1 MYARTGRG
9 RDSTGLPITDRQG
22 RTIGRI
28 VGRDYQKIVARADQM
43 LRSPPGFGFDAWAM
57 EQLVL
62 PRVDRITVICRFDGK
77 VYTAS
82 VETFCRYRMAID
94 RGAGLQYVLPLGYW
108 SEEREGEPRAAA
120 AAKGQHTPARQDLS
134 TPRAAARSAPPVEP
148 ETSTRPVQGR
158 LF

>member
-9 RDSTGLPITDRQG
+9 RNTTGLPVTDRSG

-28 VGRDYQKIVARADQM
+28 VGREYQKIVVREDQM

-62 PRVDRITVICRFDGK
+62 PRVDWVTVQCRFNGRHYRISAAD
-77 VYTAS
+77 
-82 VETFCRYRMAID
+82 FRRYHLAID
-94 RGAGLQYVLPLGYW
+94 RGAGLQYVLPLTYW
-108 SEEREGEPRAAA
+108 QETSGAAPA
-120 AAKGQHTPARQDLS
+120 PATPAA
-134 TPRAAARSAPPVEP
+134 TVAPAGRPAP
-148 ETSTRPVQGR
+148 APPVQGR

>member
-9 RDSTGLPITDRQG
+9 RASTGLPVTDRQG

-28 VGRDYQKIVARADQM
+28 RGREYHKLVTRADQM

-62 PRVDRITVICRFDGK
+62 SRVDRLVVTCRFDGR
-77 VYTAS
+77 VYTTTVDAFRRS
-82 VETFCRYRMAID
+82 RIEID
-94 RGAGLQYVLPLGYW
+94 RGAGAQYVLPLCYW
-108 SEEREGEPRAAA
+108 HEGGASAAVAPA
-120 AAKGQHTPARQDLS
+120 APDRGEDPA
-134 TPRAAARSAPPVEP
+134 PAV
-148 ETSTRPVQGR
+148 PVQGR

>member
-9 RDSTGLPITDRQG
+9 RDSTGLPVTDRKG

-28 VGRDYQKIVARADQM
+28 VGRDYQKIVAKADQM

-62 PRVDRITVICRFDGK
+62 PRVDRLTVVCRFDGK
-77 VYTAS
+77 VYT
-82 VETFCRYRMAID
+82 VPVDTFRRYKLDID

-108 SEEREGEPRAAA
+108 TEEGVR
-120 AAKGQHTPARQDLS
+120 
-134 TPRAAARSAPPVEP
+134 
-148 ETSTRPVQGR
+148 
-158 LF
+158 

>member
-9 RDSTGLPITDRQG
+9 RDSTGLPVTDRQG

-28 VGRDYQKIVARADQM
+28 VGRDYQKIVAKADQM

-77 VYTAS
+77 VYTVA
-82 VETFCRYRMAID
+82 VDTFRRYKLDID

-108 SEEREGEPRAAA
+108 TEDGEKGRETGDRGQGAGHRNEGARKEKASPS
-120 AAKGQHTPARQDLS
+120 AKPQVEAV
-134 TPRAAARSAPPVEP
+134 APIVPQ
-148 ETSTRPVQGR
+148 QGR